1 MRILFT
7 QETDWL
13 LRGPHQQHHLAEMMS
28 LRGHDIRVIDYEFL
42 WRSNEKRGIRSK
54 RKVYENVSKIY
65 PGGSVTVIRPGIIM
79 APMFDY
85 ASLFVSHSGEIKRQV
100 SEFKPD
106 VIVGWGILNSYLAS
120 GIARRN
126 GIPFIYYW
134 IDVIHKLIPS
144 RAYHPLGRLVERMTL
159 KRADVVTVINHK
171 LKDYVT
177 GNGTPAEKTRVLGA
191 GIDIKRFNPSNY
203 DKERQSIRAQH
214 GIKKEDTVL
223 FFMGWIYH
231 FAGLKEVCKELARP
245 NGKGVK
251 LLIVGEGD
259 AYTELERIRD
269 ENGTK
274 ERVILTGKRPYDEIP
289 SLIAA
294 SDICLLPAYPDEEIM
309 QDIVPIKLYE
319 YMAMKKPVIS
329 TRLPGVVKEFGE
341 NNGMVYVDRPEDV
354 IAKATELVQCGKV
367 EGLGQKARKYVERN
381 SWDKITDEFEEILEE
396 VIKEKR
402 VECTPLELN

>member
-1 MRILFT
+1 
-7 QETDWL
+7 
-13 LRGPHQQHHLAEMMS
+13 
-28 LRGHDIRVIDYEFL
+28 
-42 WRSNEKRGIRSK
+42 
-54 RKVYENVSKIY
+54 
-65 PGGSVTVIRPGIIM
+65 
-79 APMFDY
+79 
-85 ASLFVSHSGEIKRQV
+85 
-100 SEFKPD
+100 
-106 VIVGWGILNSYLAS
+106 
-120 GIARRN
+120 
-126 GIPFIYYW
+126 
-134 IDVIHKLIPS
+134 
-144 RAYHPLGRLVERMTL
+144 MTL

-177 GNGTPAEKTRVLGA
+177 GNGAPAEKTRVLGA

-231 FAGLKEVCKELARP
+231 FAGLKEVCKELASS
-245 NGKGVK
+245 NDKGVK

-269 ENGTK
+269 ENGIK

-294 SDICLLPAYPDEEIM
+294 ADICLLPAYPDEEIM

-319 YMAMKKPVIS
+319 YMAMGKPVIS
-329 TRLPGVVKEFGE
+329 TRLPGVMKEFGE
-341 NNGMVYVDRPEDV
+341 DNGMVYVDRPEDV
-354 IAKATELVQCGKV
+354 IAGAAELVQCGKV

-381 SWDKITDEFEEILEE
+381 SWDKITDGFEKILDEA
-396 VIKEKR
+396 IKEKR
-402 VECTPLELN
+402 DERLSERI